1 MAQKYVKIA
10 CLASITILVLLSIQ
24 RIEQFQLENNS
35 LTKMNFYVGRTK
47 TSRPALINNVPLVIY
62 NSWHSNMVPPKMKD
76 NINNLIKNNPEFDY
90 YLYSDEACKKYIKEN
105 YSEEVLKAFNALKP
119 GAYKSDLWRYCV
131 LYREGGVYLDI
142 KYNSLRPLVDIISES
157 QYMFVKD
164 KDWSEDRSNCFYNG
178 VMITPPNNPM
188 LKECI
193 NEIVINT
200 TFKQYNEND
209 LDVTGPCLLG
219 RLMKIH
225 DRTNWSSTQF
235 TYDRETVNNII
246 VDYIMLNGERILQS
260 YPEYRAEQRVFQK
273 TQHYGEMWRE
283 RNIFM

>member
-1 MAQKYVKIA
+1 
-10 CLASITILVLLSIQ
+10 
-24 RIEQFQLENNS
+24 
-35 LTKMNFYVGRTK
+35 
-47 TSRPALINNVPLVIY
+47 
-62 NSWHSNMVPPKMKD
+62 
-76 NINNLIKNNPEFDY
+76 
-90 YLYSDEACKKYIKEN
+90 
-105 YSEEVLKAFNALKP
+105 
-119 GAYKSDLWRYCV
+119 
-131 LYREGGVYLDI
+131 
-142 KYNSLRPLVDIISES
+142 
-157 QYMFVKD
+157 MFVKD